1 MAQTIAEIVEDRI
14 WIRTP
19 YDKRV
24 IEQIKAIQG
33 TRWNPHKEVWT
44 APVDWSIFG
53 ELCAIPQVLSGLE
66 MGLNLTE
73 WAQKESERQAQIP
86 DVLSLDGVNLPVL
99 EATNAKLHAAM
110 ASRPFQTVTPGF
122 VAMQRAVLLADDPGL
137 GKTLQTIASIQEAGV
152 TGPILV
158 IAPKAAVDLVWP
170 VEILRW
176 SAGDKFG
183 TMGPHIPASQ
193 RGATLDK
200 VRAACVADPSLRFW
214 VLTTSHYVRAAA
226 VLDEYGKFVYE
237 DDKRKVKMT
246 NATLPEMF
254 NMEWAGIVVDES
266 HRFVAAATG
275 NRKKQSAQMQGLG
288 ALQLRQGGVKIALS
302 GTPFRGKPENLYG
315 TLNWLRPD
323 LYTSYWKWAKKYFEM
338 WQDGYSGANVLG
350 ELKSPRKFYED
361 AKAVMIRREKGEVAK
376 DLPPKQYGGSP
387 WDPSDENSV
396 IGVWLTMSGE
406 QKRQY
411 NALVKDAAAMVEG
424 GTIMPNGILA
434 EMTRLKQIASASH
447 CMKDGVP
454 HPQAGNLASSNKL
467 DWILEFLEERGIDG
481 KGETGRK
488 VIIASQFTK
497 YINFLHEEL
506 ATRKIPNVRLT
517 GETPAK
523 MREASV
529 KAFQDPENI
538 CRVFLLNTIAGG
550 VALTLDQADDVV
562 ICDETFNPDDQLQ
575 VEDRAH
581 RLSRTDHQVTIW
593 YLRTRDTIE
602 EAIGTTTAE
611 REATC
616 RNIADGM
623 RGVSIKKLLRKE

>member
-24 IEQIKAIQG
+24 TEQIKAIQG
-33 TRWNPHKEVWT
+33 TRWNPHKKVWT
-44 APVDWSIFG
+44 APIDWSIFG
-53 ELCAIPQVLSGLE
+53 ELCAIPQVLHGLE

-183 TMGPHIPASQ
+183 TMGPHIPAD
-193 RGATLDK
+193 RRAEVLAG
-200 VRAACVADPSLRFW
+200 VRDACLADPSLRFW

-246 NATLPEMF
+246 NATLPEML

-288 ALQLRQGGVKIALS
+288 ALQLRKGGVKIALS

-350 ELKSPRKFYED
+350 ELKSPRQFYED
-361 AKAVMIRREKGEVAK
+361 AKSVMIRREKGEVAK
-376 DLPPKQYGGSP
+376 DLPPKQYGGAP

-434 EMTRLKQIASASH
+434 EMTRLKQVASAAH
-447 CMKDGVP
+447 EVKDGIP
-454 HPQAGNLASSNKL
+454 YPKGNSNKL
-467 DWILEFLEERGIDG
+467 DWILEFLEERGIDKKCEPG
-481 KGETGRK
+481 SK
-488 VIIASQFTK
+488 IIVASQFTK
-497 YINFLHEEL
+497 FINFVHQSLVGLE
-506 ATRKIPNVRLT
+506 IPHAILT
-517 GETPAK
+517 GETNA
-523 MREASV
+523 RDRSIAV
-529 KAFQDPENI
+529 KEFQDSENP

-602 EAIGTTTAE
+602 ESIGTTTAE

-623 RGVSIKKLLRKE
+623 RGVNISKLIRKG